1 MDDQIDAPG
10 SALAMPSQTA
20 LIDIFKQ
27 SGGIDKLIDKLE
39 RTVKAEAATLDPT
52 TPKGRE
58 AIKSLA
64 HRVSKSKA
72 ELERQSL
79 ALTEKQRAEIKAVN
93 DGRRVA
99 DDRLSK
105 LRDDTRKPVTDWE
118 AADELQKQKIKSSIA
133 VFALDQLSAL
143 DDPIWILAK
152 LSEIDAIEIG
162 EAWGDYK
169 EIGEAKRDMAREK
182 YGSDLIAANRRI
194 SDEAELRQLREAAA
208 ERARQDQAE
217 QERKAAA
224 QRAEY
229 ERRAEIAAMEAR
241 RIEAQEA
248 AERAEQERAE
258 QARRDAAERIAEAKR
273 VKAEWERIASE
284 KAAAVEKA
292 TKDAEARH
300 SAEMAAA
307 QKAARDK
314 IAAEQAA
321 ADAAQEKRAKDSEH
335 RQRIKSDIEAALAK
349 LSKTEI
355 AEALINGA
363 IPHCKVSI

>member
-1 MDDQIDAPG
+1 MNDETAAPG
-10 SALAMPSQTA
+10 RELAMPSQTA

-27 SGGIDKLIDKLE
+27 SGGIDKLIEQLE
-39 RTVKAEAATLDPT
+39 KTVKAEAATLDPT

-93 DGRRVA
+93 DGRKVA

-118 AADELQKQKIKSSIA
+118 SADELQKQKIKSSIA
-133 VFALDQLSAL
+133 VFALDHLTAL
-143 DDPIWILAK
+143 NDPSEIEAK
-152 LSEIDAIEIG
+152 ISEIDEIQIG
-162 EAWGDYK
+162 DDWGDYK

-182 YGSDLIAANRRI
+182 YGFDLIAAKRRI
-194 SDEAELRQLREAAA
+194 GDEAELRQLREAAA
-208 ERARQDQAE
+208 ERAIRDQ
-217 QERKAAA
+217 
-224 QRAEY
+224 AEY
-229 ERRAEIAAMEAR
+229 ERRAEIAALEAR

-258 QARRDAAERIAEAKR
+258 LARREAAERIAEAAR
-273 VKAEWERIASE
+273 VKAEWERIAREKSE
-284 KAAAVEKA
+284 AVEQAK
-292 TKDAEARH
+292 KDAETRH
-300 SAEMAAA
+300 AAELAAA
-307 QKAARDK
+307 FKAQRDK
-314 IAAEQAA
+314 IAADKAA
-321 ADAAQEKRAKDSEH
+321 EDAATAKRAKDSAH
-335 RQRIKSDIEAALAK
+335 RQRIKSEIEASLE
-349 LSKTEI
+349 LFSKDEI
-355 AEALINGA
+355 ADALIDGD